1 MGSNASATEEGGN
14 PDCVICLSEPR
25 DTAVLPCR
33 HMCFCSY
40 CAGIVRLQCDRCPVC
55 RQKVLSLLQF
65 QRGKEDGTV
74 KEEIIRSSGNTP
86 RGSGNAGSS
95 GASPYRSGSFSASS
109 SSAATA
115 APCTSYAANAE
126 LAIVD

>member
-55 RQKVLSLLQF
+55 RQKVASLLQF
-65 QRGKEDGTV
+65 KRE
-74 KEEIIRSSGNTP
+74 
-86 RGSGNAGSS
+86 
-95 GASPYRSGSFSASS
+95 ASQPDAVVLSTGQAQAPVPATSPEAAMAAASS
-109 SSAATA
+109 EASMVGGGVQCAVSA
-115 APCTSYAANAE
+115 PS
-126 LAIVD
+126 V